1 MFQPCLITL
10 YTFNICVFA
19 LQQWWQVLTSRQ
31 LGLRLNTDEMQDL
44 TVQLDPNN
52 SGWAV
57 YGDVVYELATMLLQ
71 LVTQNTAQV
80 SGNVWL

>member
-1 MFQPCLITL
+1 MQNVCYPVLPVRIL
-10 YTFNICVFA
+10 VLSNIHF
-19 LQQWWQVLTSRQ
+19 
-31 LGLRLNTDEMQDL
+31 
-44 TVQLDPNN
+44 QLDPNN

-80 SGNVWL
+80 SGHVWL